1 MTAILHYK
9 CSNERADS
17 CRGREEEQCDL
28 CPLWD
33 REKDRD
39 LDFDVYLYSV
49 GKARTASA
57 GSGWRCLRRER
68 R

>member
-1 MTAILHYK
+1 MCHLHYK

-28 CPLWD
+28 A
-33 REKDRD
+33 RFGIGKSDRD
-39 LDFDVYLYSV
+39 PDSDVFICGSAR

-57 GSGWRCLRRER
+57 GSG
-68 R
+68 